1 MGRLERVNPNS
12 PVDMDSYALIEGRAW
27 RGEGTETNNST
38 PSLVPGSG
46 LTIFLE
52 SAAKTGIAGCYK
64 PPVYLLRSGG
74 LAARSSDYF

>member
-1 MGRLERVNPNS
+1 
-12 PVDMDSYALIEGRAW
+12 MDSYALIEGRAW

-38 PSLVPGSG
+38 PSLVLGSG

-64 PPVYLLRSGG
+64 PPVAPKGSLLDRRITFELRNPG
-74 LAARSSDYF
+74 LSVPNE